1 MIVEVVQKWF
11 DRYPVLEN
19 FIGAGNINL
28 KLAREILEVDKDF
41 MYDIFKELVA
51 AGAVTVCSYNS
62 WRATPELQQYL
73 KERREVKRSGN

>member
-1 MIVEVVQKWF
+1 MDVEVVKKWIE
-11 DRYPVLEN
+11 RYPVLEN

-51 AGAVTVCSYNS
+51 SGAVTVCSYNS
-62 WRATPELQQYL
+62 WRATKDLQQFL
-73 KERREVKRSGN
+73 KERRELKHGK